1 MSQFPDPPYGSPY
14 RPPDQGVSPWVGYL
28 IGSLVIGPILAI
40 GIPFLALAVF
50 GATAYDSD
58 NAFVVAA
65 ILGLVLPFLLPI
77 PLLFGKATRP
87 WGVGILI
94 GVAVTL
100 IVLGGLCAGFIY
112 LLSQESY

>member
-1 MSQFPDPPYGSPY
+1 MSQFPNPPYGAPY
-14 RPPDQGVSPWVGYL
+14 QPPNQGVSPWVGYL
-28 IGSLVIGPILAI
+28 IGSLVIGPILAV
-40 GIPFLALAVF
+40 GIPFLSLAVF
-50 GATAYDSD
+50 ASSAYDDDS
-58 NAFVVAA
+58 AFTVAA
-65 ILGLVLPFLLPI
+65 VVGLVLPFLLPI
-77 PLLFGKATRP
+77 PLLFKKATRP